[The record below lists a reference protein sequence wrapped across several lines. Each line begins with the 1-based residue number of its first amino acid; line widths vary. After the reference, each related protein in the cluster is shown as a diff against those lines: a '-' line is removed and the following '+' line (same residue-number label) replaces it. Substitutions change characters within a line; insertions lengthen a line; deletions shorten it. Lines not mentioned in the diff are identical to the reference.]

1 MQSHLALQ
9 LQVILDQKLQRDLLL
24 LNSSANRLSNLGSIK
39 EMVRTED
46 VSDLVVT
53 IFNHKD
59 WGV

>member
-1 MQSHLALQ
+1 VQSHLALQ

-24 LNSSANRLSNLGSIK
+24 LNSSANRFYNLGSIK

-53 IFNHKD
+53 KFNHKD